1 MTFINR
7 MSIWQLSI
15 CHLENLWTKKVKA
28 VSLTQ
33 NLNMFYYHFPVILV
47 LHFEPSVKCCVCSCS
62 GDQKGAN
69 AIQGTFHATS
79 ASNKPAPF
87 IQFELLAQ
95 QAEFLFKHLEIL
107 FVKER

>member
-1 MTFINR
+1 M
-7 MSIWQLSI
+7 
-15 CHLENLWTKKVKA
+15 
-28 VSLTQ
+28 
-33 NLNMFYYHFPVILV
+33 
-47 LHFEPSVKCCVCSCS
+47 CSCS

-69 AIQGTFHATS
+69 AIQSTFRTTR
-79 ASNKPAPF
+79 ASDKPVPF